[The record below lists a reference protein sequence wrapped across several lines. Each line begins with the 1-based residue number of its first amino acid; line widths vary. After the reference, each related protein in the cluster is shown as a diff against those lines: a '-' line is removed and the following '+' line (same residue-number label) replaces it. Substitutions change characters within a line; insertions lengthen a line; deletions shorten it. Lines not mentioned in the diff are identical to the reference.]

1 MKRWFKAESYV
12 ELATLL
18 GATDWSPMETM
29 SCEEASEYLE
39 RNIIEAMDIV
49 APVETKKVKK
59 QT

>member
-29 SCEEASEYLE
+29 NCEEASEYLE

-49 APVETKKVKK
+49 APFM
-59 QT
+59 